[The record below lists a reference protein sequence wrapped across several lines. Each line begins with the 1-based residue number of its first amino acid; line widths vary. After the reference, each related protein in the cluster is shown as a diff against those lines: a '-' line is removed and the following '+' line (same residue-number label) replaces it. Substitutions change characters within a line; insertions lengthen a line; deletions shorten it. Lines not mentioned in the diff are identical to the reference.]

1 MAHPAGADH
10 LDHCLGKVGPAGS
23 CIGGQDQNIIR
34 DVEQA
39 GQMIDPL
46 TAFAVAQGAIKGVQA
61 AIKMGKDI
69 NAISGDLM
77 KFFEAKDVIA
87 KESVKKKPKGF
98 GKSDT
103 AVAFETVM
111 QLKQLQDA
119 ENELKQML
127 IWSGNDDVWNAL
139 MLERNRMVAERKKAE
154 AEKAQAKALRAAEIN
169 DILTFGL
176 WAALVAVVIGLTA
189 WFTWQLVGDT

>member
-1 MAHPAGADH
+1 
-10 LDHCLGKVGPAGS
+10 
-23 CIGGQDQNIIR
+23 
-34 DVEQA
+34 
-39 GQMIDPL
+39 
-46 TAFAVAQGAIKGVQA
+46 
-61 AIKMGKDI
+61 
-69 NAISGDLM
+69 
-77 KFFEAKDVIA
+77 
-87 KESVKKKPKGF
+87 
-98 GKSDT
+98 
-103 AVAFETVM
+103 M

-154 AEKAQAKALRAAEIN
+154 AEKAQAKALRAKEIN

-189 WFTWQLVGDT
+189 WLTWQLVGDT